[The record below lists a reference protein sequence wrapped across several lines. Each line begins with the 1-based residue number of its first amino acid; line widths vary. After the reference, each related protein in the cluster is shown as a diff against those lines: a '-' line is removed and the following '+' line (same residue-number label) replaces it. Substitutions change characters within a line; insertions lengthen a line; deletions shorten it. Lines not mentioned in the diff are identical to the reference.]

1 MWVVIIQEL
10 RRGIMRSSKKRV
22 RQGKVHALTAAPLT
36 VASPKLTVGQIVE
49 QLGSLAPDPA
59 AASER
64 IRHWT
69 REKLLVPV
77 DQHHA
82 GTGRHR
88 QYSGHA
94 SFDAAVLTALSNV
107 GLQIVSRPYIQAAL
121 SQARAV
127 LQEWQKGKSSGDFFL
142 VISHRTGNE
151 PTVSVHEKVV
161 KPEPT
166 AEIVIALNLSQ
177 LFSVVR
183 RT

>member
-1 MWVVIIQEL
+1 
-10 RRGIMRSSKKRV
+10 MRSSKKRA

-36 VASPKLTVGQIVE
+36 VASPELGAPTLTVGQIVE
-49 QLGSLAPDPA
+49 RLGSLAPDPA

-88 QYSGHA
+88 QYSGQA
-94 SFDAAVLTALSNV
+94 SYDAAVLTALANV
-107 GLQIVSRPYIQAAL
+107 GLQLVSRPYIQAAL
-121 SQARAV
+121 NQARAV
-127 LQEWQKGKSSGDFFL
+127 LQKWKKGKSSGDFFL
-142 VISHRTGNE
+142 AISQRTGSE
-151 PTVSVHEKVV
+151 PTVSVHERVI